1 MDTGSHTT
9 VTDLEFEE
17 DLQRQPYN
25 FKYWWRYLEF
35 RHGAPAK
42 VRNLLHER
50 ALRCLPGSYKLWFQ
64 YLQERMQ
71 QVQHRCID
79 DAAWEAVN
87 NTFERA
93 LVFMNKMPRIWVE
106 YCHFLLKQ
114 YKLTKSRQTLD
125 RALRSLPIT
134 QHERIWKIYLRF
146 INQEFIPPETAIRCW
161 RRYLQLEPYQVEDF
175 IEYVE
180 QKGRWLE
187 VINQLVKVLNDPDF
201 TSTKGRTKHELWV
214 KLCTLLSKQT
224 EDHMLDNNLRAET
237 IIRSG
242 IKKFPAEVGQLW
254 CALADFHIRLG
265 RFEVARDVYEE
276 GITSVTTVKDFTQ
289 IFDAYAH
296 FEENL
301 LTAKVHQLGEEEK
314 AAPDAPQSLA
324 DEDDDPALA
333 ALLKVCGVALSRE
346 EDIDMR
352 ATRLDHLFERRAE
365 LLNSVLLRQNP
376 HNVHEW
382 LNRVKLFEKSPEK
395 VVATYTE
402 ALATVDPGRAVGK
415 PHALWIGFARYYEG
429 LAKKV
434 VHKDP
439 RTDPLRLARLIFE
452 KAVKVEFKSVDELA
466 SVWTEFAEFE
476 IRQGNPPAALKL
488 LKRAT
493 AVNFKGAPNWKHDPS
508 EAVHRRLWK
517 SVKLWGLYADL
528 EESLGTVTS
537 TMHAYDRAV
546 DLKVATPNMI
556 LNYAQYLQERQHWED
571 SFKAYEKGIAL
582 FTWPQVFDIWLAYL
596 SAFLARYKG
605 TKLARTRDLFEQAV
619 KDVPVD
625 HAKKLFLLYAKAE
638 EDHGLTKAAMAVY
651 DRAAK
656 AVKPGQRVHI
666 YRLWIKRAAEHFGV
680 TATREIYEQAVASLP
695 EKFVPEMCLKYA
707 DTEMQ
712 LGEVDRARA
721 LYVHCSQFVDPGAPV
736 AAGTP
741 DFWKTWHT
749 FEVSYGNEE
758 TFREMLRTRRA
769 VQATYSTVH
778 HNFVPGAAPLHG
790 AKKEDPTPLVTAPT
804 GGPPDALPPPYAE
817 GEGPEFEAS
826 THFQGSRVGY
836 VFKMDAQGLGYY
848 RDGPPPGDGKRKRLG
863 AAPGEETAF
872 SKPLTLE
879 GLAQGLKART
889 TTTDENEIDLDEV
902 GEVPIPDAVFG
913 ALAKKRRV
921 E

>member
-1 MDTGSHTT
+1 MDIART

-35 RHGAPAK
+35 KRNAPPK

-64 YLQERMQ
+64 YLQERML
-71 QVQHRCID
+71 QVQGRSIAD
-79 DAAWEAVN
+79 SAWEAVN

-106 YCHFLLKQ
+106 YCQFLLRQ
-114 YKLTKSRQTLD
+114 YKTTKSRQALD

-146 INQEFIPPETAIRCW
+146 IGQEFIPVETAIRCW
-161 RRYLQLEPYQVEDF
+161 KRYLQLEPYQVEDF
-175 IEYVE
+175 IEYLE
-180 QKGRWLE
+180 QKGKWLE

-201 TSTKGRTKHELWV
+201 VSTKGKTKHELWV

-224 EDHMLDNNLRAET
+224 EDPMLDNNLRTET

-254 CALADFHIRLG
+254 CALADFNIRLG
-265 RFEVARDVYEE
+265 RFEVARDTYEE

-301 LTAKVHQLGEEEK
+301 LSAKADQLGEEERTVG
-314 AAPDAPQSLA
+314 DASQQPV
-324 DEDDDPALA
+324 DEDEDPAFT
-333 ALLKVCGVALSRE
+333 ALVQVCGVALSKE
-346 EDIDMR
+346 EDIDLR

-382 LNRVKLFEKSPEK
+382 INRVKLFEKSPEK

-415 PHALWIGFARYYEG
+415 PHMLWVGFARYYEG

-434 VHKDP
+434 VHRDP
-439 RTDPLRLARLIFE
+439 KTDPLRLARLIFE
-452 KAVKVEFKSVDELA
+452 KAVKVEYKSVDELA
-466 SVWTEFAEFE
+466 SVWTEYAEFE
-476 IRQGNPPAALKL
+476 VRQGNPPAAHKL

-493 AVNFKGAPNWKHDPS
+493 AVNFKGAPSWKHDPTES
-508 EAVHRRLWK
+508 VHKRLWK
-517 SVKLWGLYADL
+517 SVKLWSFYVDI

-537 TMHAYDRAV
+537 TMQVYDRIIE
-546 DLKVATPNMI
+546 LKVATPNMI
-556 LNYAQYLQERQHWED
+556 LNYAQYLQENKHWED
-571 SFKAYEKGIAL
+571 SFKAYEKGVNL

-596 SAFLARYKG
+596 SSFMGRYKG
-605 TKLARTRDLFEQAV
+605 TKLERMRDLFEQAV
-619 KDVPVD
+619 KDVPPE
-625 HAKKLFLLYAKAE
+625 HAKKLFLMFAKAE
-638 EDHGLTKAAMAVY
+638 EEHGLTKAAMAVY
-651 DRAAK
+651 DRAVK

-666 YRLWIKRAAEHFGV
+666 YRQWIKKATEHFGV
-680 TATREIYEQAVASLP
+680 TSTREIFEKAIEQLP
-695 EKFVPEMCLKYA
+695 EKFVPELCLKYA
-707 DTEMQ
+707 ETEMQ

-721 LYVHCSQFVDPGAPV
+721 LYIHCSQYVDPNNPV
-736 AAGTP
+736 SAP
-741 DFWKTWHT
+741 DFWKTWHS

-758 TFREMLRTRRA
+758 TFREMLRIRRS
-769 VQATYSTVH
+769 VQAMYTTARS
-778 HNFVPGAAPLHG
+778 NFVAGTGLTDLKRDEPA
-790 AKKEDPTPLVTAPT
+790 TVTAPVKAQ
-804 GGPPDALPPPYAE
+804 PDVASMSCPD
-817 GEGPEFEAS
+817 FEAANF
-826 THFQGSRVGY
+826 FQGLRAGY
-836 VFKMDAQGLGYY
+836 VYKMDTKGLGYY
-848 RDGPPPGDGKRKRLG
+848 KDPAAVAAAGAEGVGGDKRKRLG
-863 AAPGEETAF
+863 AAPGEEVAF
-872 SKPLTLE
+872 SKPINLEKLALE
-879 GLAQGLKART
+879 GKACGT
-889 TTTDENEIDLDEV
+889 VDDNEIDIDDV
-902 GEVPIPDAVFG
+902 GEIAVPNEVFG
-913 ALAKKRRV
+913 SLAKKRKV
-921 E
+921 ES